1 MHFLFQSTKDV
12 QERNEVEV
20 VTMTYE
26 SNTQHIQL
34 AIAGSSLTQTPV
46 NFLKKMNNFDFGTSM
61 HSCAAQTKGSSNISD
76 STYLSFPVRPKAE
89 TCFSEFKVGDGVDK
103 VMVSCVE

>member
-46 NFLKKMNNFDFGTSM
+46 NF
-61 HSCAAQTKGSSNISD
+61 
-76 STYLSFPVRPKAE
+76 
-89 TCFSEFKVGDGVDK
+89 
-103 VMVSCVE
+103 